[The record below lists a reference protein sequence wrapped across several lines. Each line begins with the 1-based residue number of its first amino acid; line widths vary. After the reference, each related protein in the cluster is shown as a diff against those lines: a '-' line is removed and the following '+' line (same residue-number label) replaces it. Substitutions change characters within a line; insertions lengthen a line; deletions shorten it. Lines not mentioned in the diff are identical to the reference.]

1 MTTLIVYCLSFLG
14 MVVFT
19 FTLDLDDIY
28 LVFFTAGVLGYGTV
42 LIVTIAERPQFNY
55 SLVVNVASGHFGNST
70 PIPRSLSAFGC
81 EESAMVDGGG
91 CSSGLSRCRGL
102 HLKQDTPVCESAHN
116 NSVHIRLF

>member
-42 LIVTIAERPQFNY
+42 LIVVIAEFNH
-55 SLVVNVASGHFGNST
+55 SLVADVALGHFGNST
-70 PIPRSLSAFGC
+70 PIPRSLSALGC
-81 EESAMVDGGG
+81 EESAMVDGRRYSG
-91 CSSGLSRCRGL
+91 GLSRCCGL
-102 HLKQDTPVCESAHN
+102 HFKLDAPVCEPAHN
-116 NSVHIRLF
+116 NSVHSRLF